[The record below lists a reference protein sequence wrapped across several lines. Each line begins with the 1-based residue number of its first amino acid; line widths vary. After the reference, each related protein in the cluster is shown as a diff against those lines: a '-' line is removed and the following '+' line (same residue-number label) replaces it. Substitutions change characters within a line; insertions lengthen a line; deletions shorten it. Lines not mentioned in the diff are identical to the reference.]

1 MWRSLDVWSYIAVLW
16 NDTERREEVCVL
28 CGGAAAFCL
37 SLFSIVLQIVDDS
50 SICLLVSVCFI
61 YKKRS
66 LPCSGGDKGGR
77 AADKR
82 CVVAAVEIW
91 TTILIVIGWRPTFP
105 VGTIMALACAVCAQT
120 ERRAGRVERRQPRA
134 DCCGFSIFGSVR
146 DEKWSCR
153 SRNGDSRT
161 WINRAGSVRALL
173 ALWFLG
179 NCEHTA
185 RCALS
190 YLPGDIFLWRWLTHT
205 HQTAG
210 EKLWSRVALT
220 CSSATF
226 QRMIWIRKHPLQQP
240 TAPPVVSSHT
250 EVIWGF

>member
-1 MWRSLDVWSYIAVLW
+1 MIQRGERKSASSVEVLQRFVCLYSRLCYRLWTTARS
-16 NDTERREEVCVL
+16 VCW
-28 CGGAAAFCL
+28 CL
-37 SLFSIVLQIVDDS
+37 SVLYI
-50 SICLLVSVCFI
+50 
-61 YKKRS
+61 KKRS
-66 LPCSGGDKGGR
+66 LPCSGEDKGGR

-205 HQTAG
+205 PNRRRETVKPCGSDLQLCHI
-210 EKLWSRVALT
+210 
-220 CSSATF
+220 SA
-226 QRMIWIRKHPLQQP
+226 HDLN
-240 TAPPVVSSHT
+240 
-250 EVIWGF
+250 